1 MLGQG
6 NDIGVGSRSSK
17 KPLIGVF
24 LIVLAIAGYSFYTRP
39 LANFNNEI
47 QADISSKSAE
57 VETLE
62 AQVETLKKAKEEFNL
77 SSEVERIE
85 SLKAIPLELNQDEV
99 IDDLTEIAEN
109 YDITLHSISFGKGQV
124 SEQGVGSLR
133 ISASFEGNYL
143 DLTDFLEGLEQ
154 NARLFIVDSISVQVS
169 QAEIS
174 NIERANFSLTIE
186 AFFQN

>member
-6 NDIGVGSRSSK
+6 NDIEIHSGSNK

-24 LIVLAIAGYSFYTRP
+24 LIVLAIAGYSFYTRS
-39 LANFNNEI
+39 LADENS
-47 QADISSKSAE
+47 QLSADISSKTAELQALQTQIKTLKSAE
-57 VETLE
+57 DEYE
-62 AQVETLKKAKEEFNL
+62 L
-77 SSEVERIE
+77 STEVERLE
-85 SLKAIPLELNQDEV
+85 SLKAIPLGLNQDEV
-99 IDDLTEIAEN
+99 INDLTEIAEN

-124 SEQGVGSLR
+124 NSEGVASLR

-154 NARLFIVDSISVQVS
+154 NARLFVVDSISVQVS

-174 NIERANFSLTIE
+174 NTERANFSLTIE

>member
-6 NDIGVGSRSSK
+6 SDIGVGSRSSK

-24 LIVLAIAGYSFYTRP
+24 LIVLAIGFYSFYTRS
-39 LANFNNEI
+39 LANENS
-47 QADISSKSAE
+47 QLSADISSKTIE
-57 VETLE
+57 VETLQNQNE
-62 AQVETLKKAKEEFNL
+62 ALKKAQEEYSL
-77 SSEVERIE
+77 SSEVERLE
-85 SLKAIPLELNQDEV
+85 SFKAIPLELNQDEV
-99 IDDLTEIAEN
+99 INDLTEIAEN
-109 YDITLHSISFGKGQV
+109 YDITLHSISFGKGQEN
-124 SEQGVGSLR
+124 SQGVGSLR

-154 NARLFIVDSISVQVS
+154 NARLFIVDSISVQVGR
-169 QAEIS
+169 AEIS